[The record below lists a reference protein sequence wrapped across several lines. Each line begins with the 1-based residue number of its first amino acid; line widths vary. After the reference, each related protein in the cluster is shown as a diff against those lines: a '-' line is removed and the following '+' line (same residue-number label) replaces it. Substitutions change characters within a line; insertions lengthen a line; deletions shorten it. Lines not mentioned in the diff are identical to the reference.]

1 MERKEEVLEY
11 DSSIE
16 GKMEVVIVSFYRQTK
31 NLRLIMNKKDG
42 EIIWGYGDM
51 TAELGYVLPKYCAY
65 LDVERFPDIEKFVVE
80 NGIGVFTGLQ
90 KTIGNVIYPMYL
102 FNEMILAKISEDGLA
117 EYENKGCDHFGK

>member
-16 GKMEVVIVSFYRQTK
+16 GKMEVVIDVSFYRQTK

-65 LDVERFPDIEKFVVE
+65 LDVERFP
-80 NGIGVFTGLQ
+80 GLQ

>member
-16 GKMEVVIVSFYRQTK
+16 GKMEVVIDVSFYRQTK
-31 NLRLIMNKKDG
+31 NLRLTMNKKDG

-80 NGIGVFTGLQ
+80 NGIGVFTRISSSSVFSEKDKSFNSLPSASLAS
-90 KTIGNVIYPMYL
+90 KIFL
-102 FNEMILAKISEDGLA
+102 F
-117 EYENKGCDHFGK
+117 